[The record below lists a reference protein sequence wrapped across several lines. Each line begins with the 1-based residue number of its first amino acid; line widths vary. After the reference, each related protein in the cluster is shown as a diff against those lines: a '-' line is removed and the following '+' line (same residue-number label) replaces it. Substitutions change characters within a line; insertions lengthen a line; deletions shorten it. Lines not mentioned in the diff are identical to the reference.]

1 MVLHVSL
8 LRCVLPISSRSRVVH
23 IRQGV
28 HHVFQR
34 RVRLHSHPPPCKDP
48 FSPRCSC
55 RFHVDYMAVST
66 LKEGLS
72 SDENDFSSV
81 EDDTSSDEVNADATN
96 LNTAY
101 VSLPPVVLYPSI
113 MDYSVLA
120 LQQHCQKSKWYI
132 RGKIFSSY
140 HSCSSNVKRSHSPSL
155 SFPRQASAGSSCP
168 AHTTRTASASRSPC
182 KRWPIACRH

>member
-1 MVLHVSL
+1 
-8 LRCVLPISSRSRVVH
+8 
-23 IRQGV
+23 
-28 HHVFQR
+28 
-34 RVRLHSHPPPCKDP
+34 
-48 FSPRCSC
+48 
-55 RFHVDYMAVST
+55 MAVST

-120 LQQHCQKSKWYI
+120 LQQHCQNQSGISEAKYFRRI
-132 RGKIFSSY
+132 TLAVQM
-140 HSCSSNVKRSHSPSL
+140 SNEAIHRPSPFPDKRQQDSAVRHTQLERRPHPDHPARDGLSL
-155 SFPRQASAGSSCP
+155 VDIEGSAAVSGTD
-168 AHTTRTASASRSPC
+168 AQGTASGIC
-182 KRWPIACRH
+182 